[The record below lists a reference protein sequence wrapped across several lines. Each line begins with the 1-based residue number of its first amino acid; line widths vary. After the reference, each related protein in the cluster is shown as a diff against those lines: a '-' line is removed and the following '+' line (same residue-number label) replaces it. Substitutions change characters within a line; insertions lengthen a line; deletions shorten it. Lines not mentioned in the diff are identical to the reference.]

1 MLNRISPEE
10 EKIFEQIAAAG
21 RQLGVPTYLV
31 GGYVRD
37 LLLGR
42 PSVDVDV
49 VCVGSG
55 IALARAVGERL
66 SPKPHLAVYKRFGTA
81 MLQCGDFQI
90 EFVGARK
97 ESYRSDSRKPVVE
110 DGSLEDDQNRRD
122 FTINAL
128 AISLNEE
135 DYGSLIDPF
144 EGVKDLHN
152 RILRTPLEPDK
163 TFSDDPLRMMRAI
176 RFATQLNF
184 TIEEKTLAA
193 IPRNKERIRIVSRE
207 RITTELN
214 KILMADKPSV
224 GFKLL
229 FDTGLLEIIFPELY
243 ALHGV
248 EVRKGIA
255 HKDNFYHTLEV
266 VDRLVHLA
274 KAAENE
280 KGIFQEAAEQLPAAA
295 VPSGE
300 EKTGHQSFKPERPA
314 DNLWLR
320 WAALLHD
327 IAKPP
332 TKRFE
337 EGQGWT
343 FHGHEVVGARMVKRI
358 FRRMKL
364 PLDEKMRYVQKLV
377 RLHLRPISLTK
388 EEITDSA
395 VRRLL
400 FEAGDDLEDLML
412 LARADITSKNDRKVK
427 RYLRNYEF
435 LKKRLQEVE
444 AKDRLRNWQ
453 PPISGEEI
461 METFGIPPSKKV
473 GLIKEAIREAI
484 LEGKI
489 PNEYEAAR
497 AYMLEVGKKVLA

>member
-1 MLNRISPEE
+1 MLIQSEKE
-10 EKIFEQIAAAG
+10 EKELFELISRTG
-21 RQLGVPTYLV
+21 EKLGYPVYLV

-37 LLLGR
+37 HFLGR
-42 PSVDVDV
+42 PCTDIDV

-55 IALARAVGERL
+55 IRLATEVANQL
-66 SPKPHLAVYKRFGTA
+66 SPRPHLVVYKRFGTA
-81 MLQCGDFQI
+81 MIQHGKYQI

-97 ESYRSDSRKPVVE
+97 ESYRYDSRKPIVE
-110 DGSLEDDQNRRD
+110 DGTLEDDQNRRD

-128 AISLNEE
+128 AISLNKAN
-135 DYGSLIDPF
+135 YGELIDPF
-144 EGVKDLHN
+144 DGISDLHN
-152 RILRTPLEPDK
+152 RILRTPLNPDK

-176 RFATQLNF
+176 RFASQLQF
-184 TIEEKTLAA
+184 DIDEKTLKA
-193 IPRNKERIRIVSRE
+193 IPRNKERIRIVSKE

-214 KILMADKPSV
+214 KILMTDKPST

-229 FDTGLLEIIFPELY
+229 FETGLLEIIFPELH
-243 ALHGV
+243 ALHGI
-248 EVRKGIA
+248 EKRKGIA

-266 VDRLVHLA
+266 LDRLVAFA
-274 KAAENE
+274 KQDPPQNIRQAAE
-280 KGIFQEAAEQLPAAA
+280 EQLPAAA
-295 VPSGE
+295 QK
-300 EKTGHQSFKPERPA
+300 EKTVKNTKQSFKPENPA
-314 DNLWLR
+314 ENLWLR

-337 EGQGWT
+337 EGAGWT

-358 FRRMKL
+358 FKRMRL

-400 FEAGDDLEDLML
+400 FEAGEDLEDLML

-427 RYLRNYEF
+427 RYLRNYEY
-435 LKKRLQEVE
+435 LQQRLQEVE

-453 PPISGEEI
+453 PPITGEEI
-461 METFGIPPSKKV
+461 MKTFHIPPSKKV

-489 PNEYEAAR
+489 PNEYEAAK
-497 AYMLEVGKKVLA
+497 AYMLKVAKEVLKG